1 MTSEMEV
8 VRSLVQAFND
18 RDVDAV
24 IELFASDAV
33 YHNMPMAPVEGTT
46 AIRQV
51 VESFVSPA
59 EKIDWEILNLAQDGG
74 VVLSERLDRFIMD
87 GRTVDLPVMGA
98 FEIRDG
104 KIRAWRDYFDLA
116 TWQRQTA
123 V

>member
-18 RDVDAV
+18 RDIDAV
-24 IELFASDAV
+24 MELFAPGAV
-33 YHNMPMAPVEGTT
+33 YHNMPMAPVEGAT
-46 AIRQV
+46 AIRRV

-59 EKIDWEILNLAQDGG
+59 EKIDWQILTLAQDGG
-74 VVLSERLDRFIMD
+74 VVLSERLDRFVMG
-87 GRTVDLPVMGA
+87 GRTVDLPVMGT

-104 KIRAWRDYFDLA
+104 KIHAWRDYFDLA
-116 TWQRQTA
+116 TWQRQTG